1 MIIIFGLSYV
11 DYNQLIK
18 KSLKIMEEI
27 ELYEVLKALHVV
39 AVISWMAGLLYLP
52 RIFVYHCNA
61 KAGSELDQTLQIME
75 NKLLRFIMNP
85 AMIAVFI
92 LGFALAYNIGFEF
105 TWLHIKLALVF
116 LLAIYHG
123 FLAKCRRNF
132 ANQQN
137 KYSQRF
143 YRIINE
149 VPAVLMVLIVF
160 LVIIKPF

>member
-1 MIIIFGLSYV
+1 
-11 DYNQLIK
+11 
-18 KSLKIMEEI
+18 MEDI
-27 ELYEVLKALHVV
+27 ELYEVLKVLHLV

-75 NKLLRFIMNP
+75 KKLLRFIMNP
-85 AMIAVFI
+85 AMIIVFI

-105 TWLHIKLALVF
+105 IWLHIKITLALI
-116 LLAIYHG
+116 LAGYHG
-123 FLAKCRRNF
+123 FLAKCRKNF
-132 ANQQN
+132 ANHKN
-137 KYSQRF
+137 KHSQKF

-149 VPAVLMVLIVF
+149 IPIIIATFIIF